1 MADTNYKVT
10 LPWNFPYA
18 QRIRAGVTVTKAY
31 GYEGPLTDEQVT
43 EITED
48 GQFVIEL
55 IEAATQDEQVTK
67 PLTKAEL
74 LAQAET
80 DGLKLDVTK
89 DNTRDEIVAAIEAAT
104 KN

>member
-10 LPWNFPYA
+10 LPWNFPYE

-48 GQFVIEL
+48 GQFVIEA
-55 IEAATQDEQVTK
+55 IEEQVTK

-74 LAQAET
+74 LAQAEA
-80 DGLKLDVTK
+80 DGLTLDVTI
-89 DNTRDEIVAAIEAAT
+89 DNKRDEIVAAIEAAT
-104 KN
+104 QD

>member
-10 LPWNFPYA
+10 LPWNFPYE

-31 GYEGPLTDEQVT
+31 GYEGPLTDEQVS

-48 GQFVIEL
+48 GQFNVER

-74 LAQAET
+74 LAQAEA
-80 DGLKLDVTK
+80 DGLTLDVTI
-89 DNTRDEIVAAIEAAT
+89 DNKREEIVAAIEAAT
-104 KN
+104 QD

>member
-31 GYEGPLTDEQVT
+31 GYEGPLTDEQVS

-48 GQFVIEL
+48 GQFNVEL
-55 IEAATQDEQVTK
+55 IEAATQDEQVTTK
-67 PLTKAEL
+67 LMKAEL
-74 LAQAET
+74 LAQAEA
-80 DGLKLDVTK
+80 DGLTLAVTK

-104 KN
+104 QD

>member
-10 LPWNFPYA
+10 LPWNFPYE
-18 QRIRAGVTVTKAY
+18 QRIRAGVTVMKAY

-48 GQFVIEL
+48 GQFVIEA
-55 IEAATQDEQVTK
+55 IEAATQDEQVTTK
-67 PLTKAEL
+67 LTKAEL
-74 LAQAET
+74 LAQAEA
-80 DGLKLDVTK
+80 DGLALTVTK

-104 KN
+104 HD

>member
-31 GYEGPLTDEQVT
+31 GYEGPLSDEQVT

-48 GQFVIEL
+48 GQLVIEA

-74 LAQAET
+74 LAQAEA
-80 DGLKLDVTK
+80 DGLTLDMTI
-89 DNTRDEIVAAIEAAT
+89 DNKRDKIVAAFEAAT
-104 KN
+104 QD

>member
-10 LPWNFPYA
+10 LPWDFPYA

-31 GYEGPLTDEQVT
+31 GYEGPLTDEQAT

-48 GQFVIEL
+48 GQFVIEA
-55 IEAATQDEQVTK
+55 IEEQVTK

-74 LAQAET
+74 LAQAEADELT
-80 DGLKLDVTK
+80 LDVTK

-104 KN
+104 QD